1 MARKLIAVMR
11 RALIGPV
18 LHRIS
23 TFNNHEL
30 SSLLVLTSS
39 DPVTQEML
47 RSDKV
52 DKDVK
57 GQVNPAMTIDV
68 SPEVEALKE
77 KIAVLSERIE
87 VLERLAR
94 IRVSP

>member
-1 MARKLIAVMR
+1 MVRKLIAMTR

-47 RSDKV
+47 RSDKL

-57 GQVNPAMTIDV
+57 GPVATAVTVDV

-94 IRVSP
+94 IKASP